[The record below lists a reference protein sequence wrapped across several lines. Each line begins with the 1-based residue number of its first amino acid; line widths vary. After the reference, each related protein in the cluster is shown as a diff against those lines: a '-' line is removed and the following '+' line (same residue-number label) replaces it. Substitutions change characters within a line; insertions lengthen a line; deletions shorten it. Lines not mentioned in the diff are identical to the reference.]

1 MNVLCL
7 EGVSRRRGLGARAV
21 IAVSDVSLALAPGE
35 VVLLQGPSGS
45 GKTTLLALSAGLL
58 TPDTGRVTLAG
69 KSLDTLT
76 PSARRAHRA
85 ISVGFVFQ
93 RSALLSRLTARDNIR
108 IMAALGGLTP
118 RESFLETDRLIEELG
133 LERRADHLPA
143 ELSGG
148 EEMRVSIARALVH
161 RPALVLADEP
171 TASLDG
177 VLGRQVADLL
187 VSTARTR
194 GAAILIATHD
204 QRLESA
210 ADRQLRIVDG
220 RLTSGIG

>member
-1 MNVLCL
+1 MNVLSL

-21 IAVSDVSLALAPGE
+21 IAVSDVSLALEPGE

-69 KSLDTLT
+69 RPLDTLT

-85 ISVGFVFQ
+85 IAVGFVFQ

-108 IMAALGGLTP
+108 IMAALAGLPP
-118 RESFLETDRLIEELG
+118 REGRLETDRLIEELS
-133 LERRADHLPA
+133 LERRADHLPS

-148 EEMRVSIARALVH
+148 EEMRVCIARALVH

-177 VLGRQVADLL
+177 ALGRQVAELL

-220 RLTSGIG
+220 RLTSGIE

>member
-58 TPDTGRVTLAG
+58 TPETGRVTLAG
-69 KSLDTLT
+69 RALDTLT
-76 PSARRAHRA
+76 PSARRALRA

-108 IMAALGGLTP
+108 MMAALGGLPTH
-118 RESFLETDRLIEELG
+118 EGLLETDRLIEELG
-133 LERRADHLPA
+133 LEKRADHLPT

-177 VLGRQVADLL
+177 ALGRQVADLL
-187 VSTARTR
+187 VRTARTR

-210 ADRQLRIVDG
+210 ADRLLRIVDG
-220 RLTSGIG
+220 RLTSGIE